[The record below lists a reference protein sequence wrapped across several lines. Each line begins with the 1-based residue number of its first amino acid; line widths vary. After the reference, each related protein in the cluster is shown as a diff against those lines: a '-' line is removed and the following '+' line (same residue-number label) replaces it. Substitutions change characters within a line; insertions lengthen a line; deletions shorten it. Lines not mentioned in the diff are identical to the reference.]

1 MLMTSGKDKL
11 INSSID
17 RYIVRI
23 VFSTVWT
30 VKRELVRDTRRV
42 WDIKNVGQT
51 VVTVIIELELSLGT
65 WRID

>member
-30 VKRELVRDTRRV
+30 VKRELGRYTRRV
-42 WDIKNVGQT
+42 WDIRNVGQT
-51 VVTVIIELELSLGT
+51 VVKVIIELELSLGT